1 MSEDEDEKKKV
12 DTLAD
17 LPTAARLEAT
27 AILAPLARARKKAV
41 RRVSYYDQ
49 STGQIVKTG
58 LTDELQQ
65 KLLMAWAELNPGLA
79 EVVPCVVCGDK
90 FLRKMKH
97 NKAEQRVVKT
107 VQQIA
112 PKHGVKMRAYNA
124 NTCSDDCVREKER
137 EKVRK
142 RRAANPEKAREQS
155 RKWAA
160 ANPEKAREIQRKWYA
175 ANLEKAR
182 EQARK
187 WARKRYVANP
197 EKVREQARK
206 RYVANPEKAREQ
218 ARKWAA
224 ANPEKVREQARKR
237 RAANREKVLKKKRG
251 KK

>member
-112 PKHGVKMRAYNA
+112 PKHGVKMRSHNA
-124 NTCSDDCVREKER
+124 TTCSDDCVREKNRKWRAANLEKAR
-137 EKVRK
+137 ELRRK
-142 RRAANPEKAREQS
+142 RYVANPEKAREKAREQKRKQYAANPEKMREKNRKWRAANPENVREKS

-160 ANPEKAREIQRKWYA
+160 ANPEKAREQARKRARKRYA
-175 ANLEKAR
+175 ANL
-182 EQARK
+182 
-187 WARKRYVANP
+187 
-197 EKVREQARK
+197 
-206 RYVANPEKAREQ
+206 
-218 ARKWAA
+218 
-224 ANPEKVREQARKR
+224 EKVREQARKR